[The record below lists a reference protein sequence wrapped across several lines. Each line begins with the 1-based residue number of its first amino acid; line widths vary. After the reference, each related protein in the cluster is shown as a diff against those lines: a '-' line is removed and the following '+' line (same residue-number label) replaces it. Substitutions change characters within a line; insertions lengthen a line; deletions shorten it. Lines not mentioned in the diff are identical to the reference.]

1 MCKDVAAPSH
11 VVIAALICLFCEKL
25 NDLDVHRA
33 GVYEE
38 EAKTQEAR
46 EGNSSM
52 QKGRKI

>member
-1 MCKDVAAPSH
+1 MCKDVAALSH
-11 VVIAALICLFCEKL
+11 VAIVASICLFCEKL

-38 EAKTQEAR
+38 EAKMQEAR

-52 QKGRKI
+52 QKG